1 MWNLNLRR
9 CAQAPSDRIHTITEV
24 PFCDPPPVSPL
35 PMPMRLP
42 PTPPVTEN
50 ERPDL
55 PMLETMEEKARRP
68 KFGTKGWM
76 DEFEELKR
84 LSGYT
89 D

>member
-9 CAQAPSDRIHTITEV
+9 CAQAPSDRIHTIMEV
-24 PFCDPPPVSPL
+24 PFCDLP
-35 PMPMRLP
+35 PMPMRP
-42 PTPPVTEN
+42 PPAPPVTED

-68 KFGTKGWM
+68 KFGTKEWM

>member
-1 MWNLNLRR
+1 MWNLRR
-9 CAQAPSDRIHTITEV
+9 CAQEPSARIHTIMEV
-24 PFCDPPPVSPL
+24 PFYDPLPSMPTRPPPAPPASEDE
-35 PMPMRLP
+35 RL
-42 PTPPVTEN
+42 
-50 ERPDL
+50 DL

-84 LSGYT
+84 LNGYT

>member
-9 CAQAPSDRIHTITEV
+9 CAQAPSDRIHTIMEV
-24 PFCDPPPVSPL
+24 SFCDLPPVP
-35 PMPMRLP
+35 PMPMRP
-42 PTPPVTEN
+42 PPAPPVTED

-68 KFGTKGWM
+68 KFGTKEWM